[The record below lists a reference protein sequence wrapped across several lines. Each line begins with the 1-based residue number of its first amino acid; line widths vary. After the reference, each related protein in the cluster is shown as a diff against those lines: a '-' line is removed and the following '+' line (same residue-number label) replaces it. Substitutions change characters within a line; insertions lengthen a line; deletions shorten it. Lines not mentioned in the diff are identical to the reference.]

1 MKVVAGDRSACCS
14 TSKPSAQRNALRDL
28 NRSRNGGRRK
38 AMEADSRQHRVV
50 RVGTTETAG
59 DQEAARTR
67 TQERARYLG
76 ILCERR
82 HLGTG
87 TQPV

>member
-1 MKVVAGDRSACCS
+1 MKVVAGDCSACCS
-14 TSKPSAQRNALRDL
+14 TSNPSAPRNALRDL

-38 AMEADSRQHRVV
+38 AMEAGSRQRRVV
-50 RVGTTETAG
+50 REGTTETAG

-67 TQERARYLG
+67 TQERARYAE
-76 ILCERR
+76 ILCERG

-87 TQPV
+87 TQPA